1 MKRMGTSQ
9 QQSSVRLG
17 ALLIISQVK
26 QAAYSCMELQ
36 QESYSSNKTKPDK
49 IDLIHLNLGIF
60 PAPLSYG
67 LWS

>member
-1 MKRMGTSQ
+1 MKRTGTSQ

-17 ALLIISQVK
+17 ALLKVK

-67 LWS
+67 VWS